1 MWFLLGSVVSK
12 FETML
17 LLFTSTQEN
26 LEDILLAKK
35 INRTSERIP
44 TRLIKIKFNTPTIPE
59 KGLCLNLSYCVELY
73 IPPPK
78 KCTQCKE

>member
-26 LEDILLAKK
+26 LEDILLAKEQDLGTLLASTK
-35 INRTSERIP
+35 TK
-44 TRLIKIKFNTPTIPE
+44 TKTKIKANLTVRYFL
-59 KGLCLNLSYCVELY
+59 GLDTGILE
-73 IPPPK
+73 
-78 KCTQCKE
+78 E

>member
-26 LEDILLAKK
+26 LEDIFACKK
-35 INRTSERIP
+35 QDSDKDIDKVKDTDKDKDKPDGEV
-44 TRLIKIKFNTPTIPE
+44 
-59 KGLCLNLSYCVELY
+59 LSW
-73 IPPPK
+73 P
-78 KCTQCKE
+78 

>member
-26 LEDILLAKK
+26 LEDNFASKK
-35 INRTSERIP
+35 
-44 TRLIKIKFNTPTIPE
+44 TRSWYFLVLDKDKDKDKDNNKDKDKPDGE
-59 KGLCLNLSYCVELY
+59 VLSW
-73 IPPPK
+73 P
-78 KCTQCKE
+78 

>member
-26 LEDILLAKK
+26 LDDILLAKEQDLGPLLASTKTKTK
-35 INRTSERIP
+35 IT
-44 TRLIKIKFNTPTIPE
+44 TNTNLTVRYFL
-59 KGLCLNLSYCVELY
+59 GLDTGILE
-73 IPPPK
+73 
-78 KCTQCKE
+78 E

>member
-26 LEDILLAKK
+26 LEDILLAKEQDLGTFLALPK
-35 INRTSERIP
+35 TK
-44 TRLIKIKFNTPTIPE
+44 TKIKTKTKTKTKTKI
-59 KGLCLNLSYCVELY
+59 
-73 IPPPK
+73 
-78 KCTQCKE
+78 

>member
-26 LEDILLAKK
+26 LEDNFASKKQDLGTFLASKDK
-35 INRTSERIP
+35 DKDKDNDKDKPDGEV
-44 TRLIKIKFNTPTIPE
+44 
-59 KGLCLNLSYCVELY
+59 LSW
-73 IPPPK
+73 P
-78 KCTQCKE
+78 

>member
-26 LEDILLAKK
+26 LEDIVACKKQDLGTFLASTKTK
-35 INRTSERIP
+35 TKTNLTVRYF
-44 TRLIKIKFNTPTIPE
+44 L
-59 KGLCLNLSYCVELY
+59 GLDTGILE
-73 IPPPK
+73 
-78 KCTQCKE
+78 E

>member
-26 LEDILLAKK
+26 LEDILLAKEQDLGTLLASTK
-35 INRTSERIP
+35 TK
-44 TRLIKIKFNTPTIPE
+44 TKTKIKANLTVRYFL
-59 KGLCLNLSYCVELY
+59 GLDTGVLE
-73 IPPPK
+73 
-78 KCTQCKE
+78 E

>member
-26 LEDILLAKK
+26 LEDILLAKEQDLGTFLASTK
-35 INRTSERIP
+35 TKTKTNLTVRYF
-44 TRLIKIKFNTPTIPE
+44 L
-59 KGLCLNLSYCVELY
+59 GLDTGILE
-73 IPPPK
+73 
-78 KCTQCKE
+78 E

>member
-26 LEDILLAKK
+26 LEDILLAKEQDLGSFLASTK
-35 INRTSERIP
+35 TK
-44 TRLIKIKFNTPTIPE
+44 TKTKIKANLTVRYFL
-59 KGLCLNLSYCVELY
+59 GLDTGILE
-73 IPPPK
+73 
-78 KCTQCKE
+78 E

>member
-26 LEDILLAKK
+26 LEDILLAKEQDLGTFLASTK
-35 INRTSERIP
+35 TKTKTNLTVRYF
-44 TRLIKIKFNTPTIPE
+44 L
-59 KGLCLNLSYCVELY
+59 GLDTGTLE
-73 IPPPK
+73 
-78 KCTQCKE
+78 E